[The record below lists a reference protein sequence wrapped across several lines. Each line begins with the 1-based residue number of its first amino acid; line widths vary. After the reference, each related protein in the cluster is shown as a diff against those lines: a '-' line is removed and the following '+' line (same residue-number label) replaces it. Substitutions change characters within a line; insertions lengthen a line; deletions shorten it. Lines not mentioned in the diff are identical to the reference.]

1 MNPITTTEIR
11 STGQRQNETAY
22 LAGPDGVVSEVSISG
37 ITAYEVTT
45 EKTYVEVGKDE
56 AGEPQFHENVN
67 ESYSEAFV
75 PAWTITGFP
84 NPTVELTAALLGDS
98 TLKAAA
104 KAGFV
109 RVSEE
114 EGRKAIEAQ
123 KAALTVRN
131 ADELKARNAESA
143 KAAKAATE
151 AKATKDKEIAAW
163 AKANKVPDAVLRK
176 LLA

>member
-1 MNPITTTEIR
+1 MNPTTTTEIR

-22 LAGPDGVVSEVSISG
+22 LVGPDGIVSEASIRG

-45 EKTYVEVGKDE
+45 EKTYVEVGRDE
-56 AGEPQFHENVN
+56 DGKPQFHENVS
-67 ESYSEAFV
+67 ESHGEPFV
-75 PAWTITGFP
+75 PTWTVTGFP

-98 TLKAAA
+98 TLETAA

-114 EGRKAIEAQ
+114 DGIKAIEAQ
-123 KAALTVRN
+123 KAALAAKK

-143 KAAKAATE
+143 KNAKAAAE